1 MAGRRAGEGKGS
13 VARTVDLDD
22 VCAGLERFIAAEV
35 DPLHEAHADVLD
47 DPRRR
52 YRTDGRFSEETLAL
66 IRRVRQ
72 ASAAAGYY
80 TMTLPSEIGGGD
92 IGWEGLYRVW
102 QQVFTQC
109 GARHWLGHH
118 VVAHWTKGPNPLLAE
133 LDPTVRDRYL
143 PPLVDGRHSMCFAMS
158 EPDAGSDSWMM
169 QTRAVAVDGGWSLS
183 GTKQWISNG
192 AHAELAIVFAVT
204 DSAATAARRGG
215 VGAFV
220 VPTESAGFEVGGVM
234 PMFGALGGN
243 EAVLHLTD
251 VFVPHDHVLGD
262 PSAGFALAMRGVSLG
277 RLYNCAKA
285 VGLADWALTRALEHA
300 RERITFGAPL
310 AEHQALAFSLADSA
324 IALRAARLMSLDAA
338 RLLDEGRPA
347 RGELAMAKVHATDTA
362 VSVIDAAM
370 QLHGAAGFTN
380 ELGLAEAWMQA
391 RAARVADGTSEI
403 LRRQIARGLWAGR
416 P

>member
-1 MAGRRAGEGKGS
+1 MD
-13 VARTVDLDD
+13 RTVELDD
-22 VCAGLERFIAAEV
+22 VCSGLERFIAAEV

-52 YRTDGRFSEETLAL
+52 YRTDGRLSDETLDL
-66 IRRVRQ
+66 IRRVRE

-80 TMTLPSEIGGGD
+80 TMTLPAAIGGGE

-118 VVAHWTKGPNPLLAE
+118 VIAHWTKGPNPLLAE
-133 LDPTVRDRYL
+133 LDPTVRARYL
-143 PPLVDGRHSMCFAMS
+143 PALADGRHSMCFAMS

-169 QTRAVAVDGGWSLS
+169 QSRAVPVDGGWSLS

-204 DSAATAARRGG
+204 DPAAARERRGG
-215 VGAFV
+215 IGAFV
-220 VPTESAGFEVGGVM
+220 VPTASAGFAVAGVM

-243 EAVLHLTD
+243 EAVLHLGG

-262 PSAGFALAMRGVSLG
+262 PGEGFRLAMQGVSLG

-285 VGLADWALTRALEHA
+285 VGLGDWSLSRALAHA
-300 RERITFGAPL
+300 QERTTFGSTL
-310 AEHQALAFSLADSA
+310 AGHQALAFSLADAA
-324 IALRAARLMSLDAA
+324 IGLRSARLMSLDAA
-338 RLLDEGRPA
+338 RLLDAGRPA
-347 RGELAMAKVHATDTA
+347 RIELAMAKVHATETA
-362 VSVIDAAM
+362 VSVIDTAM

-391 RAARVADGTSEI
+391 RAARVADGPGEI
-403 LRRQIARGLWAGR
+403 LRRQIAQGLWAR
-416 P
+416 HP